1 MAYKQSTNSVSR
13 WSKILLKYKPHSGE
27 WAWLFHRVSGIA
39 LTGYLFLHIYALRG
53 LTNGRQAFS
62 DEMTVFTTPFFK
74 FLEWSLFA
82 FVIFHAMNGLRIAL
96 VDLANGASKHKTI
109 LRTVYTIGIVA
120 MIFMAVLIF
129 LNPFEN
135 EAAPM
140 GNTQTNSVE
149 HVPSR

>member
-27 WAWLFHRVSGIA
+27 WAWIFHRVSGVA

-62 DEMTVFTTPFFK
+62 EEMALFTTPFFK

-82 FVIFHAMNGLRIAL
+82 FVIFHAMNGLRIAI
-96 VDLANGASKHKTI
+96 VDLANGASRHKAI
-109 LRTVYTIGIVA
+109 LRTVYAVGIAA
-120 MIFMAVLIF
+120 MIFMGVLIF
-129 LNPFEN
+129 ANPFGGEHSSMEN
-135 EAAPM
+135 
-140 GNTQTNSVE
+140 TSSNSVE